1 MRTVIAVFSGTG
13 NTRRIAE
20 AFGAALGALGEETS
34 LVSLDNLPAGDVL
47 PEHFAAVI
55 QSADRLGIA
64 YPVHAFNASANLL
77 QFAKR
82 LPSPG
87 KPVFLLN
94 TSGEPLRLNGM
105 SSRKLRKILRHKGYP
120 VQSEYHYCMPYNII
134 FRHGDAMAWRMLDTA
149 LRLIPLDAAELVQGI
164 PRLPDRV
171 PLGGII
177 AWLARIEHWGA
188 RWNGRLYRVS
198 DACVRC
204 NQCVRQCPAGNIA
217 VDASGKLQFGGH
229 CLMCMRCSLHCPKD
243 AIRIGLF
250 NGWKVNG
257 PYRFQKPAG
266 DPEPQR
272 YNRLLTRAYDRYFR
286 ETEQRLAAAEQE
298 RRGN

>member
-13 NTRRIAE
+13 NTRRLAE
-20 AFGAALGALGEETS
+20 AFGEALRALGEEVS
-34 LVSLDNLPAGDVL
+34 LVPLDNLPAGDVL
-47 PEHFAAVI
+47 PEPLAVAI

-64 YPVHAFNASANLL
+64 YPVHAFNAPANLL

-82 LPSPG
+82 LPTPG
-87 KPVFLLN
+87 KTVFLLN

-105 SSRKLRKILRHKGYP
+105 SSRKLRAILQRRRYP

-134 FRHGDAMAWRMLDTA
+134 FRHGGAMAWRMLDTA
-149 LRLIPLDAAELVQGI
+149 LQLIPLDAAELVQGI
-164 PRLPDRV
+164 SRQPDRV
-171 PLGGII
+171 PLGGVI
-177 AWLARIEHWGA
+177 ACLARIEHWGA
-188 RWNGRLYRVS
+188 RLNGRLYRVS

-204 NQCVRQCPAGNIA
+204 NQCVRQCPAGNIT
-217 VDASGKLQFGGH
+217 VGASGQLQFGGH

-257 PYRFQKPAG
+257 PYHFQKPAG
-266 DPEPQR
+266 EPKSQR

-286 ETEQRLAAAEQE
+286 EAEQRLAAAEQTRPGE
-298 RRGN
+298 